1 MTALRQSTWKAYRVF
16 ASLLRDSRLLNYS
29 LMGRTVRSL
38 LSVFSWHVL
47 GHEIPNPMIV
57 YGHQIHHRLEPGSTV
72 PMATESFEPETTRC
86 LLDLLNPSDV
96 FVDVGAHIGYYTLLG
111 ARAVGAEG
119 HVYAFEP
126 APPNLALLTR
136 NIHANGYGDR
146 VTVIPKAVRNRVGSV
161 QLFLDPEDSGSNSLF
176 IVSPARK
183 DSVNV
188 EATTLD
194 EFFGQAGWPA
204 IHTMKVDIEGSE
216 KAALEGMREL
226 SVRNPRLRLIIEFSS
241 RNLDAANVTPGELFA
256 ALRKLGFT
264 SISVIA
270 KNPVPVGTPAEILR
284 AAPKARKFYVN
295 LFCEKVTR

>member
-1 MTALRQSTWKAYRVF
+1 MISLRRSKRRAYRVF
-16 ASLLRDSRLLNYS
+16 ASLLRDSRFLNYS
-29 LMGRTVRSL
+29 LKGRTVRSL

-47 GHEIPNPMIV
+47 GGEIPNPMIV
-57 YGHQIHHRLEPGSTV
+57 YGHLIHHRLEPGSTV

-86 LLDLLNPSDV
+86 LLDLLNPGDV

-126 APPNLALLTR
+126 APSNLALLTR

-146 VTVIPKAVRNRVGSV
+146 VTVIPKAVGNRVGSV
-161 QLFLDPEDSGSNSLF
+161 RLFLDPEDSGSNSLF

-204 IHTMKVDIEGSE
+204 IQVMKMDIEGSE

-226 SVRNPRLRLIIEFSS
+226 SHRTPRLRLIIEFSL
-241 RNLDAANVTPGELFA
+241 NNIKAANANPEELFRI
-256 ALRKLGFT
+256 LSELEFT
-264 SISVIA
+264 RVSVIA
-270 KNPVPVGTPAEILR
+270 KSLIPVKTVGDILR
-284 AAPKARKFYVN
+284 VAPKARQFYVN
-295 LFCEKVTR
+295 LFCEKATH